1 MSLHDPANLYIL
13 FEKTIFPIYSYLT
26 SEEFSSSRQDMI
38 RMDKFYLIQ
47 IYSEHGLILY
57 GYILNSDM
65 WQVFEL

>member
-26 SEEFSSSRQDMI
+26 SEEFSSSRQAMI

-47 IYSEHGLILY
+47 RYSEHGLILY

-65 WQVFEL
+65 LQVFEL